1 MRRPSPTNII
11 FTFLTVLLA
20 ALFTLSQSSA
30 ISTKGGHGFPD
41 IPVTSTLNA
50 TGSVTPNPGTNYRIQ
65 NDGNGQYFDGVTGV
79 SSILQGGIN
88 SASRDWI
95 LDTRLTTTTRTVLID
110 LRAPV
115 PNSGAVQIFSWQ
127 PVPTR
132 IIVKCLLTLSGSFP
146 AIPLNQTVSCP
157 MFVSFLYGGTEYRLV
172 MSSAPGTSADFP
184 ETNNARVTC
193 NAANASNQCTA
204 WTVLPIT
211 QADGTVQDVA
221 RLQTASK
228 SGKWSDSG
236 DFYMTFNFT
245 VTNP

>member
-1 MRRPSPTNII
+1 MRKLSPANI
-11 FTFLTVLLA
+11 FTFLAILLA
-20 ALFTLSQSSA
+20 PLFTTSQSSVLTA
-30 ISTKGGHGFPD
+30 KGGHGFPD

-65 NDGNGQYFDGVTGV
+65 NDGNGQYFDGVAGV

-132 IIVKCLLTLSGSFP
+132 IIVKCLETLNGSFL
-146 AIPLNQTVSCP
+146 AIQLNQTVSCP
-157 MFVSFLYGGTEYRLV
+157 AAVSFVYAGTEYRLV
-172 MSSAPGTSADFP
+172 MSSGPGVITDYP
-184 ETNNARVTC
+184 ETNNVRVTC
-193 NAANASNQCTA
+193 TSVNASNQCNA

-211 QADGTVQDVA
+211 QADGTVQSIA
-221 RLQTASK
+221 RFQTGSK
-228 SGKWSDSG
+228 SGKWTNAG
-236 DFYMTFNFT
+236 DFYMTFNFNLT
-245 VTNP
+245 TQ